1 MFRFIVRRM
10 LWMLL
15 VLFVVSA
22 ITFVLLR
29 AVPGGPFN
37 SERGVPAPVQRSL
50 EAKFNLDKPL
60 VEQYLKYVSDI
71 LIPRLTGPE
80 FKRSLTEDYLINIPL
95 PILGEN
101 AAFRWMNF
109 GPSLRVRSRTVNQL
123 FLENLPVS
131 IQLGSAALAVAL
143 AIGVPLGIIAAL
155 RRNTA
160 ADYASMGVAI
170 VGVSVPIIIMAP
182 FLQYLFGVQWRLL
195 PVSGWGTLQHLLMP
209 AFALGFAQSALMARL
224 TRASLLQVL
233 GEDYIR
239 TARAKG
245 LSERTVI
252 LLHALKNAL
261 IPVVTV
267 IGPLFAA
274 LVTGTFVT
282 ETIFAVPGMGRYFVT
297 SVTNRD
303 FTVVMGTILLYAVFL
318 VLANMLVDILYAW
331 LDPRIRFA

>member
-10 LWMLL
+10 LWMFL

-60 VEQYLKYVSDI
+60 IEQYLKYVGDI
-71 LIPRLTGPE
+71 LIPRLTGPD
-80 FKRSLTEDYLINIPL
+80 FKRSLTEDYLINVPV
-95 PILGEN
+95 PILGEG

-170 VGVSVPIIIMAP
+170 IGVSIPIIIMAP

-195 PVSGWGTLQHLLMP
+195 PVSGWGTIQHLIMP